1 MGGHGCGV
9 RGKIY
14 ILAIFFPDS
23 IMCLETLKMFSLS
36 VIKCTRF
43 FYCARDKV
51 TKQQQFRIFLKKNC
65 TTETWF
71 SEPRFSEILDLMNK
85 IQLPWSYIHIRFLNR
100 LDLVN
105 MVARSLLLTKSRLF
119 KNWVWIK
126 SKIWQKRVGFYSSN
140 RVFH

>member
-23 IMCLETLKMFSLS
+23 IMCLETLIFGVLKMFSLS

-65 TTETWF
+65 TPET
-71 SEPRFSEILDLMNK
+71 
-85 IQLPWSYIHIRFLNR
+85 
-100 LDLVN
+100 
-105 MVARSLLLTKSRLF
+105 
-119 KNWVWIK
+119 
-126 SKIWQKRVGFYSSN
+126 
-140 RVFH
+140 